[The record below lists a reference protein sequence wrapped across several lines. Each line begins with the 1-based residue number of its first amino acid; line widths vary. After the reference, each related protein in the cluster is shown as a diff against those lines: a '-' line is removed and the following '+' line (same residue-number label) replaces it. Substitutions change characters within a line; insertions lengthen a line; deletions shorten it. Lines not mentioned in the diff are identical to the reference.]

1 MRTVLLLIMIVA
13 AHAAESVFGIWKVDT
28 TRSTPKGS
36 IQPMALTVRIDPH
49 AKGEVFTLDRIEAD
63 GRTISSSTILYFDG
77 APHDFQDS
85 RCSGTQSSRRLDSR
99 TIEIARTCA
108 SGGSITIV
116 RRLAATSKELIFDI
130 TEQKELQEQLRQS
143 QKFDLRLVLER
154 QSAVANSM
162 NSQQR

>member
-1 MRTVLLLIMIVA
+1 MRTVLLLIMMVA
-13 AHAAESVFGIWKVDT
+13 AHAVESVFGIWKLDT
-28 TRSTPKGS
+28 TRSTPQGG
-36 IQPMALTVRIDPH
+36 IQPTAITVRIDPH

-63 GRTISSSTILYFDG
+63 GRSISSSTILYFDG

-108 SGGSITIV
+108 SGDSSTIV
-116 RRLAATSKELIFDI
+116 RRLAGTSKELTFDI
-130 TEQKELQEQLRQS
+130 TDHHPDGRTFEQ
-143 QKFDLRLVLER
+143 RLVLEK

>member
-130 TEQKELQEQLRQS
+130 TEHHPDGRT
-143 QKFDLRLVLER
+143 FDLRLVLEK

>member
-1 MRTVLLLIMIVA
+1 
-13 AHAAESVFGIWKVDT
+13 
-28 TRSTPKGS
+28 
-36 IQPMALTVRIDPH
+36 MALTVRIDPH

-130 TEQKELQEQLRQS
+130 TEHHPDGRT
-143 QKFDLRLVLER
+143 FDLRLVLER

>member
-1 MRTVLLLIMIVA
+1 MRTVLFLI
-13 AHAAESVFGIWKVDT
+13 VFTTACRADAIFGTWKMDVGQ
-28 TRSTPKGS
+28 SKVMGS
-36 IQPMALTVRIDPH
+36 APSKSLTVRIEPH

-63 GRTISSSTILYFDG
+63 GRSLSSSTILYFDG

-108 SGGSITIV
+108 SGGSSRIV
-116 RRLAATSKELIFDI
+116 RRLAATSKELTFDI
-130 TEQKELQEQLRQS
+130 TDHHPDGRTFEQ
-143 QKFDLRLVLER
+143 RLVLEK

-162 NSQQR
+162 YSQER